1 MLFSSK
7 EYCQKKRFRE
17 KEYLEFRC
25 IDISNLLR
33 INPKKC
39 YVTWWAFIADG
50 RILKVGMVRRQKQ
63 WVRSLTLLVI

>member
-1 MLFSSK
+1 MLYSSK

-33 INPKKC
+33 INQKKMLC
-39 YVTWWAFIADG
+39 NM
-50 RILKVGMVRRQKQ
+50 VGFHSSWQNLEGGKG
-63 WVRSLTLLVI
+63 

>member
-7 EYCQKKRFRE
+7 EYCQKKRFGE

-25 IDISNLLR
+25 IDICNLLSKK
-33 INPKKC
+33 KKC
-39 YVTWWAFIADG
+39 YVTWWAFIAAG
-50 RILKVGMVRRQKQ
+50 RILKVGRVRRPKQ